1 MGSEMCIRD
10 RKIPRKLSD
19 DVNILTHQYRQGNI
33 LNIKT
38 AKNEINKLI
47 SAAKPKDVFYNTLK
61 KYAITHPLVSKRQ
74 EQRHDKISRSIERVL
89 KNIEMKRFKTVIV
102 NFLLFKP
109 VGDDHDFKAT
119 GERRY
124 KHPDGSL
131 WAQIG
136 GDYQI
141 TIRVNESDMT
151 RLYDFF
157 KKKHTLGGGRDFR
170 TGMGLFCLDDT
181 FADYYNK
188 IEQYTDAFR
197 IIKLTPVENS
207 KSNYNPLTAPLR
219 DGTKSV
225 STVVMFILSLIL
237 RENILSTL

>member
-1 MGSEMCIRD
+1 MD
-10 RKIPRKLSD
+10 RNLSRKMPRREANYLSLQEWIKKKKIPRKLID
-19 DVNILTHQYRQGNI
+19 DFSILTNKYRQGNI
-33 LNIKT
+33 LNINT

-47 SAAKPKDVFYNTLK
+47 SAAEPKLVFWNTLE
-61 KYAITHPLVSKRQ
+61 KYAITHPVVARTQ
-74 EQRHDKISRSIERVL
+74 EKQLDKISRSIERVL

-151 RLYDFF
+151 RLYDLF
-157 KKKHTLGGGRDFR
+157 KEFIRSGERDFSIVV
-170 TGMGLFCLDDT
+170 GLFCRDDT
-181 FADYYNK
+181 FDDYYNK
-188 IEQYTDAFR
+188 IEPYTDAFR

-207 KSNYNPLTAPLR
+207 KSKYNPLTAPLR
-219 DGTKSV
+219 DGTKISIN
-225 STVVMFILSLIL
+225 S
-237 RENILSTL
+237 R